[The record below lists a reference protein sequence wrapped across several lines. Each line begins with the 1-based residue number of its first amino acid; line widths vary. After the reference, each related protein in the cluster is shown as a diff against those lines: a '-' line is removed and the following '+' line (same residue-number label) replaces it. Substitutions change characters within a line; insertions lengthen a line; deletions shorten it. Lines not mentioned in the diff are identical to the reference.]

1 MILTITLKTLFVG
14 RSAKNGRTA
23 SEVVSQ
29 TSGIVS
35 DGILVVIK

>member
-1 MILTITLKTLFVG
+1 MNLTITLKTLFVG

-29 TSGIVS
+29 ASGIVS